1 MKCTFNFCVS
11 VLLHRNYSI
20 SYIEEFLAF
29 GCITFNSNMRN
40 KTLSLSEKTSIR
52 KVELRFSFQNER
64 FL

>member
-1 MKCTFNFCVS
+1 MKCMLNIYVS
-11 VLLHRNYSI
+11 VLPHRNYSI
-20 SYIEEFLAF
+20 IYIEEFLAF

-40 KTLSLSEKTSIR
+40 KTLSLSRKTPIQ